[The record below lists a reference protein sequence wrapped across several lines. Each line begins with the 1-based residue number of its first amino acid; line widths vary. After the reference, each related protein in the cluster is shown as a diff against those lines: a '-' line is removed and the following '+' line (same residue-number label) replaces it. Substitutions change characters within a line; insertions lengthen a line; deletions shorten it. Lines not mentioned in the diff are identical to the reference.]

1 MTEENKAPE
10 VAEVMPQAE
19 EPPTTEAPAAEAAPE
34 GETPKNEPPK
44 AEWKF
49 KRNLGI
55 NEEMK
60 KVIGLTLEASNAEI
74 LSLRRKLEKLTYGA

>member
-1 MTEENKAPE
+1 MSDENEKPQEPAP
-10 VAEVMPQAE
+10 
-19 EPPTTEAPAAEAAPE
+19 EAAPQ
-34 GETPKNEPPK
+34 GETPK

-60 KVIGLTLEASNAEI
+60 KVIGLTIDATNAEI
-74 LSLRRKLEKLTYGA
+74 ASLRRKLEKLTYGG

>member
-10 VAEVMPQAE
+10 AAEAMPQAA
-19 EPPTTEAPAAEAAPE
+19 EPPAEAPAEAPAAEAS
-34 GETPKNEPPK
+34 GTPKDEPPK
-44 AEWKF
+44 VEWKF

-60 KVIGLTLEASNAEI
+60 KVIGLTIEASNAEI
-74 LSLRRKLEKLTYGA
+74 ASLRRKLEKLTYGA